1 VKSIGGALGLG
12 APHDERV
19 TGADLGIRAPVV
31 PCPASST
38 YAGGPRR
45 PSDFIRQFLFSH
57 RSSHSRES
65 LSLYV
70 DAGKV
75 PDHNRVSERI
85 RIFQSLAFLN
95 MFLVLAPCESPM
107 TFLDC
112 KH

>member
-1 VKSIGGALGLG
+1 MKSIGGALGLG

-70 DAGKV
+70 E
-75 PDHNRVSERI
+75 SERFQI
-85 RIFQSLAFLN
+85 ITGFQSVSGYF
-95 MFLVLAPCESPM
+95 SR
-107 TFLDC
+107 
-112 KH
+112 